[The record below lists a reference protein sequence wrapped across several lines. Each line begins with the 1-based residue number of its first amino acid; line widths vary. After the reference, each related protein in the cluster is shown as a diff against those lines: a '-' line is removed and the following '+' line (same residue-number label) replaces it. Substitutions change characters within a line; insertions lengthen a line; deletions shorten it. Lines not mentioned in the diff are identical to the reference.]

1 MNNGAS
7 DDALSAAIPEIDE
20 AAETE
25 ADSFFAD
32 EDQPLQPPDVFTSI
46 HR

>member
-1 MNNGAS
+1 MNSG
-7 DDALSAAIPEIDE
+7 DDALSAAMPEIDE
-20 AAETE
+20 AVETG

>member
-7 DDALSAAIPEIDE
+7 DDALSAAVPEIDE

-32 EDQPLQPPDVFTSI
+32 EDQPPDVFTSI

>member
-1 MNNGAS
+1 MDDGAN
-7 DDALSAAIPEIDE
+7 DEALSPAMAEIDE
-20 AAETE
+20 AVEIET
-25 ADSFFAD
+25 DSFFAD